1 MPPLMARTTHRAGL
15 AGRGLGHERALTCP
29 VNGVRGESTACV
41 DVGCTAE
48 NVGVDAGRPA

>member
-15 AGRGLGHERALTCP
+15 AGRGLGHERALACP

-41 DVGCTAE
+41 DVGSTAE
-48 NVGVDAGRPA
+48 NVGVDAERPA